1 MPPLFT
7 DCAPFFTGANG
18 GLRLGKRS
26 KIKIVRPS
34 KRPAYDRKKAT
45 NGVMLR
51 TTITM
56 ILCGVLIF
64 IPLFVQLFRLMIP
77 QHDENVSRAIRN
89 QTRMTSVP
97 ADRGTIYDRNMKV
110 LASSTAVETVFID
123 PLEIQ
128 NSEQNLDLI
137 ANGLAQI
144 LDVDPNMIR
153 EKAAKVGRRYEV
165 IAAKQEWDV
174 AEQVRTFITDNELR
188 GIHLE
193 PDSKRHYATPATAAQ
208 VIGFTNAENKGA
220 EGLEAY
226 YDKTLQGTPG
236 AVITIKGNYETEM
249 PDSTEKLYE
258 AQDGS
263 SLVLTID
270 EQVQRV
276 LQKNLQAAI
285 EKYSIQHGGFAI
297 MMDVNTGEIL
307 GMAIEGS
314 YDPNNYLE
322 ITDLHDLEE
331 LDEISKAMDE
341 VEPDSDEYKA
351 LIDQYNKAVAADRL
365 RMWRNRCVSDGYE
378 PGSTFKTITLAGALD
393 SGAVDLNT
401 TFYCAGE
408 KNYPGR
414 EATLHCWK
422 PEGHHAENTAQAL
435 QNSCNIAFADIGL
448 KMGGET
454 LYNYVDAFGLL
465 EKTGIDMQGEALG
478 VFHPKD
484 EFVKNAQLTT
494 IAFGQSVKPTPIQM
508 VRAIAAV
515 VNGGYLLKPYV
526 VSEVLDGNGNVVQKN
541 SRTVIRQVISNETSE
556 LMCNLIESV
565 VTEGTGGNAKL
576 TGYRVGGKTGS
587 SEKLDV
593 YDENGNQTDD
603 LIVSFVG
610 IVPMDSPKYICLVAL
625 DTPKKGTGFH
635 VSGGVM
641 AAPVVRDIFADTLLY
656 LGLQP
661 DYTDVDM
668 RTVNVQMPDVRDLT
682 ENEASEKLAA
692 ESLTY
697 LKVGTG
703 ETVTGTIPAQGEM
716 LPGNSK
722 VILYMGEP
730 VPTDKVTVPD
740 LSNLTLAQAN
750 AVLTNSGLYVQT
762 KGSSLYYAVI
772 TDQDYE
778 PGTEVPRGTT
788 VTVELTDTTA
798 LD

>member
-1 MPPLFT
+1 M
-7 DCAPFFTGANG
+7 G
-18 GLRLGKRS
+18 GLSLAKKP
-26 KIKIVRPS
+26 KIQIVRPNT
-34 KRPAYDRKKAT
+34 RPTYDRKKA
-45 NGVMLR
+45 NAGVMVR
-51 TTITM
+51 TVIVM
-56 ILCGVLIF
+56 LLFGVVLF
-64 IPLFVQLFRLMIP
+64 VPLFYQLFTLMISK
-77 QHDENVSRAIRN
+77 HDVNESKAIGN
-89 QTRMTSVP
+89 QTRTTLVP
-97 ADRGTIYDRNMKV
+97 ADRGSIYDRNMKTI
-110 LASSTAVETVFID
+110 ASSSTVETIFLD

-128 NSEQNLDLI
+128 HAGEDVNMI
-137 ANGLAQI
+137 AAELGRI
-144 LDVDPNMIR
+144 LNMDPERIR
-153 EKAAKVGRRYEV
+153 EKAEKVNRRYEV

-174 AEQVRTFITDNELR
+174 AEQVRAFINENKLT

-208 VIGFTNAENKGA
+208 VVGFTNAENKGA
-220 EGLEAY
+220 DGLEAY
-226 YDKTLQGTPG
+226 YDKLLQGTPG
-236 AVITIKGNYETEM
+236 AIITTKGNYETDI
-249 PDSTEKLYE
+249 PDSYEKLYE
-258 AQDGS
+258 AQNGS

-270 EQVQRV
+270 AQVQRV
-276 LQKNLQAAI
+276 LEKNLEAAI
-285 EKYSIQHGGFAI
+285 EKYSVLNGAFAI
-297 MMDVNTGEIL
+297 MMDVNTGEII

-322 ITDLHDLEE
+322 ITDLHDLEV
-331 LDEISKAMDE
+331 LDEISQQMDE
-341 VEPDSDEYKA
+341 VEEGSEEYQA
-351 LIDQYNKAVAADRL
+351 LLDKYNATVAADRL
-365 RMWRNRCVSDGYE
+365 KMWRNRCVSDGYE
-378 PGSTFKTITLAGALD
+378 PGSTFKTITLAAALEE
-393 SGAVDLNT
+393 GAVDLNT
-401 TFYCAGE
+401 TYYCAGE

-422 PEGHHAENTAQAL
+422 PQGHGSQVTAQAL

-448 KMGGET
+448 KLGGEA
-454 LYNYVDAFGLL
+454 LYNYVEAFGLL

-478 VFHPKD
+478 VFHAKD

-526 VSEVLDGNGNVVQKN
+526 VSEVLDEHGNVVQKN
-541 SRTVIRQVISNETSE
+541 GRTVIRQVISKETSE

-576 TGYRVGGKTGS
+576 TGYRIGGKTGS

-610 IVPMDSPKYICLVAL
+610 IVPMDQPKYICLVAL

-635 VSGGVM
+635 ISGGVM

-656 LGLQP
+656 LGVQP

-682 ENEASEKLAA
+682 EAEAAQVLAA

-697 LKVGTG
+697 LTVGSG
-703 ETVTGTIPAQGEM
+703 ETVTGTIPAMDEK
-716 LPGNSK
+716 LPGNSQ

-730 VPTDKVTVPD
+730 VPTDKVVVPD
-740 LSNLTLAQAN
+740 LSDLTLAQAN
-750 AVLTNSGLYVQT
+750 AVLANSGLYLQT
-762 KGSSLYYAVI
+762 KGSSLYYAVV
-772 TDQDYE
+772 TDQDCAA
-778 PGTEVPRGTT
+778 GTEVSRGTT
-788 VTVELTDTTA
+788 ITVELTDTTA

>member
-1 MPPLFT
+1 M
-7 DCAPFFTGANG
+7 G
-18 GLRLGKRS
+18 GLSLAKKP
-26 KIKIVRPS
+26 KIQIVRPNT
-34 KRPAYDRKKAT
+34 RPTYDRKKA
-45 NGVMLR
+45 NAGVMVR
-51 TTITM
+51 TVIVM
-56 ILCGVLIF
+56 LLFGVVLF
-64 IPLFVQLFRLMIP
+64 VPLFCQLFTLMISK
-77 QHDENVSRAIRN
+77 HDVNESKAIGN
-89 QTRMTSVP
+89 QTRTTLVP
-97 ADRGTIYDRNMKV
+97 ADRGSIYDRNMKTI
-110 LASSTAVETVFID
+110 ASSSTVETIFLD

-128 NSEQNLDLI
+128 HAGEDVNMI
-137 ANGLAQI
+137 AAELGRI
-144 LDVDPNMIR
+144 LNMDPERIR
-153 EKAAKVGRRYEV
+153 EKAEKVNRRYEV

-174 AEQVRTFITDNELR
+174 AEQVRAFINENKLT

-208 VIGFTNAENKGA
+208 VVGFTNAENKGA
-220 EGLEAY
+220 DGLEAY
-226 YDKTLQGTPG
+226 YDKLLQGTPG
-236 AVITIKGNYETEM
+236 AIITTKGNYETDI
-249 PDSTEKLYE
+249 PDSYEKLYE

-270 EQVQRV
+270 AQVQRV
-276 LQKNLQAAI
+276 LEKNLEAAI
-285 EKYSIQHGGFAI
+285 EKYSVLNGAFAI
-297 MMDVNTGEIL
+297 MMDVNTGEII

-322 ITDLHDLEE
+322 ITDLRDLEI
-331 LDEISKAMDE
+331 LDEISQQMDE
-341 VEPDSDEYKA
+341 VEEGSEAYQA
-351 LIDQYNKAVAADRL
+351 LLDKYNATVAADRL
-365 RMWRNRCVSDGYE
+365 KMWRNRCVSDGYE
-378 PGSTFKTITLAGALD
+378 PGSTFKTITLAAALEE
-393 SGAVDLNT
+393 GAVDLNT
-401 TFYCAGE
+401 TYYCAGE

-422 PEGHHAENTAQAL
+422 PQGHGSQVTAQAL

-448 KMGGET
+448 KLGGEA
-454 LYNYVDAFGLL
+454 LYNYVEAFGLL

-478 VFHPKD
+478 VFHAKD

-526 VSEVLDGNGNVVQKN
+526 VSEVLDEHGNVVQKN
-541 SRTVIRQVISNETSE
+541 GRTVIRQVISKETSE

-576 TGYRVGGKTGS
+576 TGYRIGGKTGS

-610 IVPMDSPKYICLVAL
+610 IVPMDQPRYICLVAL

-656 LGLQP
+656 LGVQP

-668 RTVNVQMPDVRDLT
+668 RTVNVQMPDIRDLT
-682 ENEASEKLAA
+682 EAEAAQVLAA

-697 LKVGTG
+697 LTVGSG
-703 ETVTGTIPAQGEM
+703 ETVTGTIPAMDEK
-716 LPGNSK
+716 LPGNSQ

-730 VPTDKVTVPD
+730 VPTDKVVVPD
-740 LSNLTLAQAN
+740 LSDLTLAQAN
-750 AVLTNSGLYVQT
+750 AVLANSGLYLQT
-762 KGSSLYYAVI
+762 KGSSLYYAVV
-772 TDQDYE
+772 TDQDYAA
-778 PGTEVPRGTT
+778 GTEVSRGTT
-788 VTVELTDTTA
+788 ITVELTDTTA

>member
-1 MPPLFT
+1 MAKKP
-7 DCAPFFTGANG
+7 
-18 GLRLGKRS
+18 
-26 KIKIVRPS
+26 KIQIVRPNT
-34 KRPAYDRKKAT
+34 RPTYDRKKA
-45 NGVMLR
+45 NAGVMVR
-51 TTITM
+51 TVIVM
-56 ILCGVLIF
+56 LLFGVVLF
-64 IPLFVQLFRLMIP
+64 VPLFYQLFTLMISK
-77 QHDENVSRAIRN
+77 HDVNESKAIGN
-89 QTRMTSVP
+89 QTRTTLVP
-97 ADRGTIYDRNMKV
+97 ADRGSIYDRNMKTI
-110 LASSTAVETVFID
+110 ASSSTVETIFLD

-128 NSEQNLDLI
+128 HADEDVNMI
-137 ANGLAQI
+137 ATELGRI
-144 LDVDPNMIR
+144 LNMDPERIR
-153 EKAAKVGRRYEV
+153 EKAEKVNRRYEV

-174 AEQVRTFITDNELR
+174 AEQVRAFINENKLT

-208 VIGFTNAENKGA
+208 VVGFTNAENKGA
-220 EGLEAY
+220 DGLEAY
-226 YDKTLQGTPG
+226 YDKLLQGTPG
-236 AVITIKGNYETEM
+236 AIITTKGNYETDI
-249 PDSTEKLYE
+249 PDSYEKLYE

-270 EQVQRV
+270 AQVQRV
-276 LQKNLQAAI
+276 LEKNLEAAI
-285 EKYSIQHGGFAI
+285 EKYSVLNGAFAI
-297 MMDVNTGEIL
+297 MMDVNTGEII

-322 ITDLHDLEE
+322 ITDLHDLEV
-331 LDEISKAMDE
+331 LDEISQQMDE
-341 VEPDSDEYKA
+341 VEEGSEEYQA
-351 LIDQYNKAVAADRL
+351 LLDKYNATVAADRL
-365 RMWRNRCVSDGYE
+365 KMWRNRCVSDGYE
-378 PGSTFKTITLAGALD
+378 PGSTFKTITLAAALEE
-393 SGAVDLNT
+393 GAVDLNT
-401 TFYCAGE
+401 TYYCAGE

-422 PEGHHAENTAQAL
+422 PQGHGSQVTAQAL

-448 KMGGET
+448 KLGGEA
-454 LYNYVDAFGLL
+454 LYNYVEAFGLL

-478 VFHPKD
+478 VFHAKD

-526 VSEVLDGNGNVVQKN
+526 VSEVLDEHGNVVQKN
-541 SRTVIRQVISNETSE
+541 GRTVIRQVISKETSE

-576 TGYRVGGKTGS
+576 TGYRIGGKTGS

-610 IVPMDSPKYICLVAL
+610 IVPMDQPKYICLVAL

-635 VSGGVM
+635 ISGGVM

-656 LGLQP
+656 LGVQP

-682 ENEASEKLAA
+682 EAEAAQVLAA

-697 LKVGTG
+697 LTVGSG
-703 ETVTGTIPAQGEM
+703 ETVTGTIPAMDEK
-716 LPGNSK
+716 LPGNSQ

-730 VPTDKVTVPD
+730 VPTDKVVVPD
-740 LSNLTLAQAN
+740 LSDLTLAQAN
-750 AVLTNSGLYVQT
+750 AVLANSGLYLQT
-762 KGSSLYYAVI
+762 KGSSLYYAVV
-772 TDQDYE
+772 TDQDYAA
-778 PGTEVPRGTT
+778 GTEVSRGTT
-788 VTVELTDTTA
+788 ITVELTDTTA

>member
-1 MPPLFT
+1 MLPE
-7 DCAPFFTGANG
+7 GAGMG
-18 GLRLGKRS
+18 GLSLAKKP
-26 KIKIVRPS
+26 KIQIVRPS
-34 KRPAYDRKKAT
+34 ARPSYDRKKA
-45 NGVMLR
+45 NAGVMVR
-51 TTITM
+51 TVIVM
-56 ILCGVLIF
+56 LLFGVILFV
-64 IPLFVQLFRLMIP
+64 PLFCQLFTLMISK
-77 QHDENVSRAIRN
+77 HDVNESKAIGN
-89 QTRMTSVP
+89 QTRTTLVP
-97 ADRGTIYDRNMKV
+97 ADRGSIYDRNMKTI
-110 LASSTAVETVFID
+110 ASSSTVETIFLD

-128 NSEQNLDLI
+128 HADEDVNMI
-137 ANGLAQI
+137 AAELGRI
-144 LDVDPNMIR
+144 LNMDPERIR
-153 EKAAKVGRRYEV
+153 EKAEKVNRRYEV

-174 AEQVRTFITDNELR
+174 AEQVRAFINENKLT

-208 VIGFTNAENKGA
+208 VVGFTNAENKGA
-220 EGLEAY
+220 DGLEAY
-226 YDKTLQGTPG
+226 YDKLLQGTPG
-236 AVITIKGNYETEM
+236 AIITTKGNYETDI
-249 PDSTEKLYE
+249 PDSYEKLYE

-270 EQVQRV
+270 AQVQRV
-276 LQKNLQAAI
+276 LEKNLEAAI
-285 EKYSIQHGGFAI
+285 EKYSVLNGAFAI
-297 MMDVNTGEIL
+297 MMDVNTGEII

-322 ITDLHDLEE
+322 ITDLHDLEV
-331 LDEISKAMDE
+331 LDEISQQMDE
-341 VEPDSDEYKA
+341 VEEGSEEYQA
-351 LIDQYNKAVAADRL
+351 LLDKYNATVAADRL
-365 RMWRNRCVSDGYE
+365 KMWRNRCVSDGYE
-378 PGSTFKTITLAGALD
+378 PGSTFKTITLAAALEE
-393 SGAVDLNT
+393 GAVDLNT
-401 TFYCAGE
+401 TYYCAGE

-422 PEGHHAENTAQAL
+422 PQGHGSQVTAQAL

-448 KMGGET
+448 KLGGEA
-454 LYNYVDAFGLL
+454 LYNYVEAFGLL

-478 VFHPKD
+478 VFHAKD

-526 VSEVLDGNGNVVQKN
+526 VSEVLDEHGNVVQKN
-541 SRTVIRQVISNETSE
+541 GRTVIRQVISKETSE

-576 TGYRVGGKTGS
+576 TGYRIGGKTGS

-610 IVPMDSPKYICLVAL
+610 IVPMDQPKYICLVAL

-635 VSGGVM
+635 ISGGVM

-656 LGLQP
+656 LGVQP

-682 ENEASEKLAA
+682 EAEAAQVLAA

-697 LKVGTG
+697 LTVGSG
-703 ETVTGTIPAQGEM
+703 ETVTGTIPAMDEK
-716 LPGNSK
+716 LPGNSQ

-730 VPTDKVTVPD
+730 VPTDKVVVPD
-740 LSNLTLAQAN
+740 LSDLTLAQAN
-750 AVLTNSGLYVQT
+750 AVLANSGLYLQT
-762 KGSSLYYAVI
+762 KGSSLYYAVV
-772 TDQDYE
+772 TDQDYAA
-778 PGTEVPRGTT
+778 GTEVSRGTT
-788 VTVELTDTTA
+788 ITVELTDTTA

>member
-1 MPPLFT
+1 M
-7 DCAPFFTGANG
+7 G
-18 GLRLGKRS
+18 GLSLAKKP
-26 KIKIVRPS
+26 KIQIVRPNT
-34 KRPAYDRKKAT
+34 RPTYDRKKA
-45 NGVMLR
+45 NAGVMVR
-51 TTITM
+51 TVIVM
-56 ILCGVLIF
+56 LLFGVVLF
-64 IPLFVQLFRLMIP
+64 VPLFYQLFTLMISK
-77 QHDENVSRAIRN
+77 HDVNESKAIGN
-89 QTRMTSVP
+89 QTRTTLVP
-97 ADRGTIYDRNMKV
+97 ADRGSIYDRNMKTI
-110 LASSTAVETVFID
+110 ASSSTVETIFLD

-128 NSEQNLDLI
+128 HAGEDVNMI
-137 ANGLAQI
+137 AAELGRI
-144 LDVDPNMIR
+144 LNMDPERIR
-153 EKAAKVGRRYEV
+153 EKAEKVNRRYEV

-174 AEQVRTFITDNELR
+174 AEQVRAFINENKLT

-208 VIGFTNAENKGA
+208 VVGFTNAENKGA
-220 EGLEAY
+220 DGLEAY
-226 YDKTLQGTPG
+226 YDKLLQGTPG
-236 AVITIKGNYETEM
+236 AIITTKGNYETDI
-249 PDSTEKLYE
+249 PDSYEKLYE

-270 EQVQRV
+270 AQVQRV
-276 LQKNLQAAI
+276 LEKNLEAAI
-285 EKYSIQHGGFAI
+285 EKYSVLNGAFAI
-297 MMDVNTGEIL
+297 MMDVNTGEII

-322 ITDLHDLEE
+322 ITDLRDLEV
-331 LDEISKAMDE
+331 LDEISQQMDE
-341 VEPDSDEYKA
+341 VEEGSEAYQA
-351 LIDQYNKAVAADRL
+351 LLDKYNATVAADRL
-365 RMWRNRCVSDGYE
+365 KMWRNRCVSDGYE
-378 PGSTFKTITLAGALD
+378 PGSTFKTITLAAALEE
-393 SGAVDLNT
+393 GAVDLNT
-401 TFYCAGE
+401 TYYCAGE

-422 PEGHHAENTAQAL
+422 PQGHGSQVTAQAL

-448 KMGGET
+448 KLGGEA
-454 LYNYVDAFGLL
+454 LYNYVEAFGLL

-478 VFHPKD
+478 VFHAKD

-526 VSEVLDGNGNVVQKN
+526 VSEVLDEHGNVVQKN
-541 SRTVIRQVISNETSE
+541 GRTVIRQVISKETSE

-576 TGYRVGGKTGS
+576 TGYRIGGKTGS

-610 IVPMDSPKYICLVAL
+610 IVPMDQPRYICLVAL

-656 LGLQP
+656 LGVQP

-668 RTVNVQMPDVRDLT
+668 RTVNVQMPDIRDLT
-682 ENEASEKLAA
+682 EAEAAQVLAA

-697 LKVGTG
+697 LTVGSG
-703 ETVTGTIPAQGEM
+703 ETVTGTIPAMDEK
-716 LPGNSK
+716 LPGNSQ

-730 VPTDKVTVPD
+730 VPTDKVVVPD
-740 LSNLTLAQAN
+740 LSDLTLAQAN
-750 AVLTNSGLYVQT
+750 AVLANSGLYLQT
-762 KGSSLYYAVI
+762 KGSSLYYAVV
-772 TDQDYE
+772 TDQDYAA
-778 PGTEVPRGTT
+778 GTEVSRGTT
-788 VTVELTDTTA
+788 ITVELTDTTA

>member
-1 MPPLFT
+1 M
-7 DCAPFFTGANG
+7 G
-18 GLRLGKRS
+18 GLSLAKKP
-26 KIKIVRPS
+26 KIQIVRPNT
-34 KRPAYDRKKAT
+34 RPTYDRKKA
-45 NGVMLR
+45 NAGVMVR
-51 TTITM
+51 TVIVM
-56 ILCGVLIF
+56 LLFGVILFV
-64 IPLFVQLFRLMIP
+64 PLFCQLFTLMISK
-77 QHDENVSRAIRN
+77 HDVNESKAIGN
-89 QTRMTSVP
+89 QTRTTLVP
-97 ADRGTIYDRNMKV
+97 ADRGSIYDRNMKTI
-110 LASSTAVETVFID
+110 ASSSTVETIFLD

-128 NSEQNLDLI
+128 HAGEDVNMI
-137 ANGLAQI
+137 AAELGRI
-144 LDVDPNMIR
+144 LNMDPERIR
-153 EKAAKVGRRYEV
+153 EKAEKVNRRYEV

-174 AEQVRTFITDNELR
+174 AEQVRAFINENKLT

-208 VIGFTNAENKGA
+208 VVGFTNAENKGA
-220 EGLEAY
+220 DGLEAY
-226 YDKTLQGTPG
+226 YDKLLQGTPG
-236 AVITIKGNYETEM
+236 AIITTKGNYETDI
-249 PDSTEKLYE
+249 PDSYEKLYE

-270 EQVQRV
+270 AQVQRV
-276 LQKNLQAAI
+276 LEKNLEAAI
-285 EKYSIQHGGFAI
+285 EKYSVLNGAFAI
-297 MMDVNTGEIL
+297 MMDVNTGEII

-322 ITDLHDLEE
+322 ITDLHDLEV
-331 LDEISKAMDE
+331 LDEISQQMDE
-341 VEPDSDEYKA
+341 VEEGSEEYQA
-351 LIDQYNKAVAADRL
+351 LLDKYNATVAADRL
-365 RMWRNRCVSDGYE
+365 KMWRNRCVSDGYE
-378 PGSTFKTITLAGALD
+378 PGSTFKTITLAAALEE
-393 SGAVDLNT
+393 GAVDLNT
-401 TFYCAGE
+401 TYYCAGE

-422 PEGHHAENTAQAL
+422 PQGHGSQVTAQAL

-448 KMGGET
+448 KLGGEA
-454 LYNYVDAFGLL
+454 LYNYVEAFGLL

-478 VFHPKD
+478 VFHAKD

-526 VSEVLDGNGNVVQKN
+526 VSEVLDEHGNVVQKN
-541 SRTVIRQVISNETSE
+541 GRTVIRQVISKETSE

-576 TGYRVGGKTGS
+576 TGYRIGGKTGS

-610 IVPMDSPKYICLVAL
+610 IVPMDQPKYICLVAL

-635 VSGGVM
+635 ISGGVM

-656 LGLQP
+656 LGVQP

-682 ENEASEKLAA
+682 EAEAAQVLAA

-697 LKVGTG
+697 LTVGSG
-703 ETVTGTIPAQGEM
+703 ETVTGTIPAMDEK
-716 LPGNSK
+716 LPGNSQ

-730 VPTDKVTVPD
+730 VPTDKVVVPD
-740 LSNLTLAQAN
+740 LSDLTLAQAN
-750 AVLTNSGLYVQT
+750 AVLANSGLYLQT
-762 KGSSLYYAVI
+762 KGSSLYYAVV
-772 TDQDYE
+772 TDQDYAA
-778 PGTEVPRGTT
+778 GTEVSRGTT
-788 VTVELTDTTA
+788 ITVELTDTTA

>member
-1 MPPLFT
+1 M
-7 DCAPFFTGANG
+7 G
-18 GLRLGKRS
+18 GLSLAKKP
-26 KIKIVRPS
+26 KIQIVRPNT
-34 KRPAYDRKKAT
+34 RPTYDRKKA
-45 NGVMLR
+45 NAGVMVR
-51 TTITM
+51 TVIVM
-56 ILCGVLIF
+56 LLFGVILFV
-64 IPLFVQLFRLMIP
+64 PLFCQLFTLMISK
-77 QHDENVSRAIRN
+77 HDVNESKAIGN
-89 QTRMTSVP
+89 QTRTTLVP
-97 ADRGTIYDRNMKV
+97 ADRGSIYDRNMKTI
-110 LASSTAVETVFID
+110 ASSSTVETIFLD

-128 NSEQNLDLI
+128 HADEDVNMI
-137 ANGLAQI
+137 AAELGRI
-144 LDVDPNMIR
+144 LNMDPERIR
-153 EKAAKVGRRYEV
+153 EKAEKVNRRYEV

-174 AEQVRTFITDNELR
+174 AEQVRAFINENKLT

-208 VIGFTNAENKGA
+208 VVGFTNAENKGA
-220 EGLEAY
+220 DGLEAY
-226 YDKTLQGTPG
+226 YDKLLQGTPG
-236 AVITIKGNYETEM
+236 AIITTKGNYETDI
-249 PDSTEKLYE
+249 PDSYEKLYE

-270 EQVQRV
+270 AQVQRV
-276 LQKNLQAAI
+276 LEKNLEAAI
-285 EKYSIQHGGFAI
+285 EKYSVLNGAFAI
-297 MMDVNTGEIL
+297 MMDVNTGEII

-322 ITDLHDLEE
+322 ITDLHDLEV
-331 LDEISKAMDE
+331 LDEISQQMDE
-341 VEPDSDEYKA
+341 VEEGSEEYQA
-351 LIDQYNKAVAADRL
+351 LLDKYNATVAADRL
-365 RMWRNRCVSDGYE
+365 KMWRNRCVSDGYE
-378 PGSTFKTITLAGALD
+378 PGSTFKTITLAAALEE
-393 SGAVDLNT
+393 GAVDLNT
-401 TFYCAGE
+401 TYYCAGE

-422 PEGHHAENTAQAL
+422 PQGHGSQVTAQAL

-448 KMGGET
+448 KLGGEA
-454 LYNYVDAFGLL
+454 LYNYVEAFGLL

-478 VFHPKD
+478 VFHAKD

-526 VSEVLDGNGNVVQKN
+526 VSEVLDEHGNVVQKN
-541 SRTVIRQVISNETSE
+541 GRTVIRQVISKETSE

-576 TGYRVGGKTGS
+576 TGYRIGGKTGS

-610 IVPMDSPKYICLVAL
+610 IVPMDQPKYICLVAL

-635 VSGGVM
+635 ISGGVM

-656 LGLQP
+656 LGVQP

-682 ENEASEKLAA
+682 EAEAAQVLAA

-697 LKVGTG
+697 LTVGSG
-703 ETVTGTIPAQGEM
+703 ETVTGTIPAMDEK
-716 LPGNSK
+716 LPGNSQ

-730 VPTDKVTVPD
+730 VPTDKVVVPD
-740 LSNLTLAQAN
+740 LSDLTLAQAN
-750 AVLTNSGLYVQT
+750 AVLANSGLYLQT
-762 KGSSLYYAVI
+762 KGSSLYYAVV
-772 TDQDYE
+772 TDQDCAA
-778 PGTEVPRGTT
+778 GTEVSRGTT
-788 VTVELTDTTA
+788 ITVELTDTTA